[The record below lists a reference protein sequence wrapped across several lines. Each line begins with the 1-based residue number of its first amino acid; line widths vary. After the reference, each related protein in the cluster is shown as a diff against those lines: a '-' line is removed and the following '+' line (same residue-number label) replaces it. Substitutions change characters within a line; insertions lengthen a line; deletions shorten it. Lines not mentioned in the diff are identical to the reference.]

1 MSAITK
7 TQIIAIF
14 IFSVKLAAH
23 AKHDKT
29 QSKTSC
35 KRIWLSID
43 TVFSLRTRRPTYTF
57 CTLSLSICLL

>member
-1 MSAITK
+1 MKLHITMSAITK

-35 KRIWLSID
+35 KRI
-43 TVFSLRTRRPTYTF
+43 
-57 CTLSLSICLL
+57 